1 MLKNSLGAR
10 EQVDNTFETAASL
23 GRRLAVIVARWQR
36 EPQIRDPGSKKRKEF
51 ENTSLESVVLQK

>member
-1 MLKNSLGAR
+1 M
-10 EQVDNTFETAASL
+10 DNTFETADSL